1 LSLDFARDDKGRGWW
16 RLGRGAREAD
26 GVLLPSGFAR
36 RSWWTYLSLTLAS
49 ALIGHLV
56 FDAVDDGLIAIVT
69 RPIHLV
75 YLLVVVAAFSA
86 AAVDLYWHEPSERR
100 RRIALMRGTLCNGR
114 KLLAISLLTQVVF
127 AAATILLEN
136 EIVDGWQLAVS
147 ALCALLALLF
157 GTFALRRVESE
168 ILRLVSAAFITRRP
182 RVSSRPK
189 PDSALAVAIA
199 YELTYCLFRPNRPPP
214 ALA

>member
-1 LSLDFARDDKGRGWW
+1 MLAKG
-16 RLGRGAREAD
+16 E
-26 GVLLPSGFAR
+26 GVQLPSGLAR

-75 YLLVVVAAFSA
+75 YLLVVLAAFGA
-86 AAVDLYWHEPSERR
+86 AAVDLYWHQPSERR
-100 RRIALMRGTLCNGR
+100 RRIALMRGALCNSR
-114 KLLAISLLTQVVF
+114 KLMAISLLTQVAI

-136 EIVDGWQLAVS
+136 EIVDGWQLVVS

-168 ILRLVSAAFITRRP
+168 ILRLVSAAFITRRA
-182 RVSSRPK
+182 RVSLRPK
-189 PDSALAVAIA
+189 PDSSLAVAFA
-199 YELTYCLFRPNRPPP
+199 RELTYCLFQPNRPPP
-214 ALA
+214 TFA